1 MSCSNGAGLLYQS
14 HRIHYVI
21 VRKHIL
27 QRPGFARQKNL
38 NIKESER
45 SVLEVV
51 NVNTLNQMKNRVI
64 DSGY

>member
-1 MSCSNGAGLLYQS
+1 MSCSNGAGLISQS

-27 QRPGFARQKNL
+27 QRSGFACQKNL

-51 NVNTLNQMKNRVI
+51 NVNTLNQMKNRLI